1 MAKSYDESFLN
12 ALVEQGLI
20 TGAQLHEALEAAKQE
35 GSSATD
41 ALVHSGFVTSDQ
53 VLDSL
58 ASFMGA
64 PRVKL
69 NPEAIVPEVAKLLE
83 ADEAREHCVLPVSV
97 RDNDLTVA
105 VSGPLSDQ
113 VSEMISF
120 KTGFVLDFVLCPEQE
135 IRSALGVV
143 YGAAESAEVEE
154 QGEGKLLQF
163 IEGDRAEPPPGAID
177 MDEADIVRVVNGMLS
192 HAISIGASDIHIE
205 PKLDHADVRLRLD
218 GILRDYKQLPGE
230 QHHSVVSR
238 IKILAS
244 LDIAERRRPQ
254 DGVIFVKYGNADVD
268 FRVATTPTI
277 YGEGVVLRVLDQGK
291 AAIKLTDLGFTS
303 RDLDKT
309 MRALDEPYGFVL
321 STGPTG
327 SGKTT
332 TMYAMLNKLNRTER
346 KIITIEDPPEYRME
360 NINQIPV
367 NNAIDNGFAPLLRSV
382 LRQDPN
388 IILVGE
394 IRDSETAHTAVQAAL
409 TGHLLLS
416 TLHTTDAPEVLLRL
430 MEIGV
435 EYFYVREVV
444 KLIVA
449 QRLVR
454 QLCPECAV
462 DYTPTPRELQELGLE
477 PGSQV
482 TVKNPGG
489 CEQCHDSGYLH
500 RIGVFETMPMTPE
513 IKDMM
518 APDVRISHIK
528 EKAIEQGMRTLWQN
542 AVEKVLAG
550 ETSIDEIKR
559 TVPR

>member
-1 MAKSYDESFLN
+1 VVNGYNEGFAE
-12 ALVEQGLI
+12 ALVAQGLI
-20 TGAQLHEALEAAKQE
+20 TEVQLGEAAEAARQQNSTIPTMLVRSGYITSE
-35 GSSATD
+35 QLMD
-41 ALVHSGFVTSDQ
+41 ALS
-53 VLDSL
+53 
-58 ASFMGA
+58 AFMDA

-69 NPEAIVPEVAKLLE
+69 NPQAIVGEVAKLLD
-83 ADEAREHCVLPVSV
+83 ADKAWEHRVLPVSV
-97 RDNDLTVA
+97 QDNDLTVA
-105 VSGPLSDQ
+105 VCGPISDQ
-113 VSEMISF
+113 VSEMLSF
-120 KTGFVLDFVLCPEQE
+120 KTGLSLQFVLCPEQE
-135 IRSALGVV
+135 ILAALAVV
-143 YGAAESAEVEE
+143 YGAVISPEAEEE
-154 QGEGKLLQF
+154 GKEKLLQF
-163 IEGDRAEPPPGAID
+163 IEGDVAEPPPGSAEV
-177 MDEADIVRVVNGMLS
+177 DEADIVKIVDGMLA

-205 PKLDHADVRLRLD
+205 PKLDRADVRLRLD
-218 GILRDYKQLPGE
+218 GILRNYEVLPGE
-230 QHHSVVSR
+230 QHHAVVSR
-238 IKILAS
+238 IKILS
-244 LDIAERRRPQ
+244 KLDIAERRRPQ
-254 DGVIFVKYGNADVD
+254 DGVIFVKYGGADVD

-277 YGEGVVLRVLDQGK
+277 YGEGVVLRVLDQGR
-291 AAIKLTDLGFTS
+291 ATIKLTDLGFTE

-309 MRALDEPYGFVL
+309 MAALDEPYGFVL

-346 KIITIEDPPEYRME
+346 KIITIEDPPEYRMD

-454 QLCPECAV
+454 QLCPQCKV
-462 DYTPTPRELQELGLE
+462 DYAPTPREIEELGLE

-482 TVKNPGG
+482 ALKGPHG
-489 CEQCHDSGYLH
+489 CENCHNTGYVH
-500 RIGVFETMPMTPE
+500 RTGVFETMPMTPE

-518 APDVRISHIK
+518 APEVRLSHVR
-528 EKAIEQGMRTLWQN
+528 ETAIAQGMRTLWQN

-550 ETSIDEIKR
+550 ETSVDEIKR